1 MAFEGDFMKNVFI
14 TGTNRGLGLE
24 LVTQYLD
31 QGRKVF
37 ATCRDRSKANELESL
52 RKSAEGRLEIL
63 EVNLFSDESIN
74 EVSKSFLNQ
83 PIDLFINNAG
93 MMGPTSIPLGSVSGG
108 AWAEVFR
115 VNTIAPL
122 LLAQALLKNIEMGQ
136 EKKMIFVSS
145 RVGSIQENSG
155 GSMYSYRSSK
165 TALNQVVKSLSID
178 LFDRNIWSVALHP
191 GWVLTDMG
199 GPNALIDVKTSVS
212 GMVSVIE
219 KVGPSDTG
227 KFYNYDGS
235 HIHW

>member
-1 MAFEGDFMKNVFI
+1 MALRRFYEECFI

-24 LVTQYLD
+24 MVTQYLD

-37 ATCRDRSKANELESL
+37 ATCRDISKAIELEDL
-52 RKSAEGRLEIL
+52 RKSAKGMLEIIEL
-63 EVNLFSDESIN
+63 NLFSDDSIN
-74 EVSKSFLNQ
+74 EVSKNFLNQ

-93 MMGPTSIPLGSVSGG
+93 MMGPRNISLGSVSGG

-122 LLAQALLKNIEMGQ
+122 LLAQSLLRNIEIGQ

-155 GSMYSYRSSK
+155 GSMYLYRSSK

-178 LFDRNIWSVALHP
+178 LLDRNVWSVALHP

-227 KFYNYDGS
+227 KFFNYDGS

>member
-1 MAFEGDFMKNVFI
+1 MTFEGGFMKNVFI

-24 LVTQYLD
+24 LVKQYLD

-37 ATCRDRSKANELESL
+37 ATCRDLSKSIELENL
-52 RKSAEGRLEIL
+52 RKNAEGRLEIVEL
-63 EVNLFSDESIN
+63 NLFSNDSIN
-74 EVSKSFLNQ
+74 EVSNIFLDQ

-93 MMGPTSIPLGSVSGG
+93 MMGPRNISLGAVNGD

-122 LLAQALLKNIEMGQ
+122 LLVQALLKNIVIGQ

-155 GSMYSYRSSK
+155 GSMYAYRSSK

-178 LFDRNIWSVALHP
+178 LLDKNIWSVALHP

-199 GPNALIDVKTSVS
+199 GPNALIDVQKSVS
-212 GMVSVIE
+212 GMISVIGA
-219 KVGPSDTG
+219 VGSSDTG
-227 KFYNYDGS
+227 KFFNYDGS
-235 HIHW
+235 HIQW

>member
-1 MAFEGDFMKNVFI
+1 MKNVFI

-24 LVTQYLD
+24 LVKQYLD
-31 QGRKVF
+31 LGRKVF
-37 ATCRDRSKANELESL
+37 ATCRDLSKSIELESL
-52 RKSAEGRLEIL
+52 RKNAEGRLEIVEL
-63 EVNLFSDESIN
+63 NLFSDDSIN
-74 EVSKSFLNQ
+74 EVSKTFLDQ

-93 MMGPTSIPLGSVSGG
+93 MMGPRNITLGAVNAD

-122 LLAQALLKNIEMGQ
+122 LLVQALLKNIVIGQ

-155 GSMYSYRSSK
+155 GSMYAYRSSK

-178 LFDRNIWSVALHP
+178 LLDKNIWSVALHP

-199 GPNALIDVKTSVS
+199 GPNALIDVQKSVS
-212 GMVSVIE
+212 GMISVIE
-219 KVGPSDTG
+219 TVGSSDTG
-227 KFYNYDGS
+227 KFFNYDGS
-235 HIHW
+235 HIQW